1 MGEYL
6 LGLEDGEEDG
16 DKLGAGLLAGGEIG
30 IGLFLEGGVGDGGGH
45 GFETLED
52 GLLVDC
58 GGLHGCGGEGGE
70 RINNRRVGCNFM
82 RIG

>member
-1 MGEYL
+1 M

-58 GGLHGCGGEGGE
+58 GGLHGVVGRVVKELIIGGWGA
-70 RINNRRVGCNFM
+70 IL
-82 RIG
+82 